1 MKTNSSPLFFKEV
14 FIFQITMN
22 RGATSEHFLEDPTF
36 ESKNKTVIDGKILK
50 SDNMLLFK
58 CYHVFS
64 TESQVV

>member
-1 MKTNSSPLFFKEV
+1 
-14 FIFQITMN
+14 MN

-36 ESKNKTVIDGKILK
+36 ESKNKTVIDGKTLK

-64 TESQVV
+64 TESKVV